1 MGWVDDAFDR
11 WFLDRLVTGRVEEVL
26 ALGDADLERSGN
38 GTHEIRSWLTAAG
51 AMPERPA
58 RVLGYEPIPAWAT
71 GIGVVTYG
79 PAPSARA

>member
-1 MGWVDDAFDR
+1 
-11 WFLDRLVTGRVEEVL
+11 
-26 ALGDADLERSGN
+26 
-38 GTHEIRSWLTAAG
+38 
-51 AMPERPA
+51 MPERPA